1 MENNEKSNKGLVIL
15 IVIFSLMVLGLGGWM
30 VYDKVFNKDEPK
42 PVEGDN
48 TKDNNDSGEKH
59 EETDNDESEEN
70 DDNGNQETS
79 NEQIN
84 NQGTDNANN
93 IIVLEGY
100 PLKSDV
106 SSVGFVSDLLT
117 ENDFKKNFKN
127 LKREKDGIK
136 FVYNCT
142 EFDKE
147 CTWIEV
153 TINDVITIDSGYD
166 EDYKMLEELYK
177 INNFY
182 IIVDYNYSESGGG
195 AIYTIYDNNG
205 KQVYN
210 GYNHRGL
217 DFEKLGIEIPEVMFN
232 NNKMYI
238 VETVCGLQDEEGNK
252 RVCKHDIEFE
262 YNIIDL
268 SKDEISIQKVT
279 EFYVDDPWG
288 DNE

>member
-1 MENNEKSNKGLVIL
+1 MENNEKSNKGLIIL
-15 IVIFSLMVLGLGGWM
+15 IVVFGLIVLGLGGWM
-30 VYDKVFNKDEPK
+30 IYDKVTSDREEPK
-42 PVEGDN
+42 QE
-48 TKDNNDSGEKH
+48 EK
-59 EETDNDESEEN
+59 
-70 DDNGNQETS
+70 DNGNQETS

-182 IIVDYNYSESGGG
+182 IIADHNYSESGGG

-210 GYNHRGL
+210 GYNDRGL

-238 VETVCGLQDEEGNK
+238 VETVCGLQDEEENK